1 VRRLATLAAP
11 VVLTQI
17 GTMLLGF
24 VDLLMVGHLEG
35 RAAVEGL
42 AAVSLGRIW
51 VMGTV
56 IVGMGVIFGMDPIVS
71 QAHGARDARRVGL
84 GLQQG
89 LVVAGLVSLPVAGL
103 WLVTGPALRAM
114 GQDPVLAQVAHEYVL
129 VQLPSLPLFLW
140 FMAGRQ
146 WLQGRGLVL
155 PAMWVILIANLLNVA
170 VNWLLVFGHWGLP
183 ALGVLGAGIA
193 TSITQAFMLLL
204 LALWGWLFRLQ
215 RGAWAGWSRQAFEP
229 RGLLEVVRF
238 GAPVAVQL
246 GLEMWAFQ
254 VATLMAG
261 LLGELGLAAHTVVL
275 NLASLS
281 FMVPLGLS
289 IATVTRVGNLIGAGN
304 PAAAQRAAW
313 VALGLGAGVMSCSSL
328 GFVLGRYWLPT
339 WYTKEAEVIALA
351 ATALPI
357 AAAFQLFDGIQVV
370 GGGVLRGMGRT
381 RPAAVFNLVGY
392 YALAMPLG
400 YWLAFEKGLGIRG
413 VWWGLATGLAS
424 VALLLLVWIW
434 RRGPATARAV
444 V

>member
-1 VRRLATLAAP
+1 
-11 VVLTQI
+11 
-17 GTMLLGF
+17 
-24 VDLLMVGHLEG
+24 MVGHLEG
-35 RAAVEGL
+35 RAAIEGL

-71 QAHGARDARRVGL
+71 QARGARDPRRMGL

-89 LVVAGLVSLPVAGL
+89 LVVAGLVSLPLAGL
-103 WLVTGPALRAM
+103 WLITGPALRAM
-114 GQDPVLAQVAHEYVL
+114 GQDPVLAAVAHEYVL

-155 PAMWVILIANLLNVA
+155 PAMWVILIANLLNVF
-170 VNWLLVFGHWGLP
+170 VNWLLVFGHWGFP

-193 TSITQAFMLLL
+193 TSITQAFMFLLL
-204 LALWGWLFRLQ
+204 VVWGWIFRLQ
-215 RGAWAGWSRQAFEP
+215 RGAWVGWSARAFEP

-246 GLEMWAFQ
+246 ALEMWAFQ

-304 PAAAQRAAW
+304 AAAAQRAAW
-313 VALGLGAGVMSCSSL
+313 VALGLGASVMFCSSL
-328 GFVLGRYWLPT
+328 CFVLGRFWLPT
-339 WYTKEAEVIALA
+339 WYTQQADVIALA
-351 ATALPI
+351 AVTLPI

-400 YWLAFEKGLGIRG
+400 YWLAFEKGLGLQG

-424 VALLLLVWIW
+424 VALLLVAWIS
-434 RRGPATARAV
+434 RRGPATATRV